1 MNIYIISIIL
11 FFLSSMVN
19 ANAEEQQ
26 VMIANNALM
35 KMTVENIQLT
45 DKERLG
51 WIGASYLL
59 ETYDNIFVG
68 TTLYG
73 AVTGQRG
80 GFFSLGAEAL
90 WRNQIKGQW
99 FSDIGIY
106 IGGGGGGGANNLVG
120 GGLTVRPYL
129 DILYQLNDYQL
140 GMSASQVQFPYGT
153 VTSRQLG
160 FVFVSSQD
168 FYTVKEGGQP
178 TVEQKPVDGGL
189 GFHRVRGT
197 MASYHGF
204 LLRSDVQDTATML
217 GARSE
222 HWITPTSY
230 WGVEVVGG
238 AGGKL
243 GGYAEYLGFLGVEY
257 PVWADAMSVGARI
270 GIGMG
275 GGAAVLT
282 QGGMLAKAAV
292 NLTVDLTDA
301 AQVSLERGVVEAVQG
316 AMQAQYFGVELTID
330 LDNPY
335 IEPYYFYETDYV
347 WHVGVFNYHT
357 VTPNGSANIVPFSA
371 SEVVVNRFANEHTYY
386 GIHMMYAA
394 KGGKY
399 GGYGAAFVDLG
410 YRMPLFESRSSLALE
425 VAIGGGGG
433 GGASVGGGALYMG
446 NIYTDYQWGNGVG
459 IRLGMGRLKAFQG
472 TLDTAVTEFLVTYEY
487 TVKERR

>member
-1 MNIYIISIIL
+1 
-11 FFLSSMVN
+11 MVN
-19 ANAEEQQ
+19 ANAEESQ
-26 VMIANNALM
+26 VMTANNALM

-45 DKERLG
+45 DKESLG
-51 WIGASYLL
+51 WVGASYLL

-68 TTLYG
+68 ATLYG

-90 WRNQIKGQW
+90 WCKQIKDQW
-99 FSDIGIY
+99 FSGVGIY

-120 GGLTVRPYL
+120 GGLTIRPYF
-129 DILYQLNDYQL
+129 DILYQLKDYQV
-140 GMSASQVQFPYGT
+140 GISTSQVRFPYGT
-153 VTSRQLG
+153 ATSRQLG
-160 FVFVSSQD
+160 FVFLSSQD
-168 FYTVKEGGQP
+168 FYTVKYNEQP
-178 TVEQKPVDGGL
+178 AVAQKPVDGGI
-189 GFHRVRGT
+189 GFHRVRAT
-197 MASYHGF
+197 VASYRGY

-222 HWITPTSY
+222 HWMTPTSY
-230 WGVEVVGG
+230 WGVEIVGA

-257 PVWADAMSVGARI
+257 PMWTDAINIGARI

-292 NLTVDLTDA
+292 NLAVDITKD
-301 AQVSLERGVVEAVQG
+301 AQVSLESGYVAAVQG
-316 AMQAQYFGVELTID
+316 AMQAQYVGVEFTVD

-335 IEPYYFYETDYV
+335 AEPYNFYTTDYV
-347 WHVGVFNYHT
+347 WHVGAFNYHT
-357 VTPNGSANIVPFSA
+357 VTPSGSVNAVPFSA
-371 SEVVVNRFANEHTYY
+371 SEVVVNRFANEHLYY
-386 GIHMMYAA
+386 GVHMMYAA
-394 KGGKY
+394 KGGRY

-410 YRMPLFESRSSLALE
+410 YRIPLFERKSSLSLE
-425 VAIGGGGG
+425 VAVGGGGG
-433 GGASVGGGALYMG
+433 GGTSVGGGALYMG
-446 NIYTDYQWGNGVG
+446 NIYADYQWENGVG
-459 IRLGMGRLKAFQG
+459 IRLGAGRLKAFQG